1 MRTST
6 RSETTV
12 FLIQSS
18 DGASRVVNFALIE
31 DHVIGYRQALVA
43 TRLCSNDA
51 SCLIFSPRIAGK
63 QSIDLSLFIAIDD
76 ENAIDE
82 ICERRACEQWN
93 DDYLVFAAGQVSV
106 APRLSTNS
114 RMEDFL
120 ESKTLTIVGKN
131 RLAHGGPVKMA
142 SRIDYVLAKLRLDL
156 IKRRLSGCD
165 HLAGDDVGIYDRN
178 AEVREHIGDKGLA
191 AGNATGQADTKWG
204 LSGRLSH
211 SEQYV

>member
-1 MRTST
+1 M

-18 DGASRVVNFALIE
+18 DGASCVVNFALIE

-114 RMEDFL
+114 RMENFL
-120 ESKTLTIVGKN
+120 QSKTLTIVGKN

-142 SRIDYVLAKLRLDL
+142 SRIDYVLAKSRLDL

-165 HLAGDDVGIYDRN
+165 NLSRNDVGIDNRYTQLLED
-178 AEVREHIGDKGLA
+178 VCDKGLA

-211 SEQYV
+211 SEQCV

>member
-1 MRTST
+1 M
-6 RSETTV
+6 RSETAV

-18 DGASRVVNFALIE
+18 DGASRVVNFAFIE

-63 QSIDLSLFIAIDD
+63 QSIDLSLFITIDD

-82 ICERRACEQWN
+82 ICERRACKQWN

-120 ESKTLTIVGKN
+120 QSKTLTIVGKN

-142 SRIDYVLAKLRLDL
+142 SRIDYVLAKSCLDL

-165 HLAGDDVGIYDRN
+165 NFSRNYVGIDNRYTQLLEN
-178 AEVREHIGDKGLA
+178 VSDKGLA

-204 LSGRLSH
+204 LSGLLSH
-211 SEQYV
+211 SEQCV